1 VGKGLRFLAGEIPAR
16 ESIES
21 FLEARNF
28 ITSFPP
34 YDVAKKEFHWPKL
47 GEWNWGVQYFDG
59 YIAEKAT
66 WPALIWVDDTLL
78 DTRDKLVKSYH
89 ELREESN
96 KLVNGLEAR
105 GYKKGDSVLVMTGNV
120 PELFTIFLALLKGG
134 MPAVPATILLTPDD
148 ILDRVQRAEVKAVI
162 ADKNA
167 FEKMDM
173 IRDKLEKLGVRDFIA
188 VGESAPKGWIHIGDV
203 MSGQGATYNKINTV
217 ADDLALIYFTSG
229 TTAKP
234 KMVFHTH
241 ASYPAGHL
249 STVYWVGAREG
260 DRHYNISSP
269 GWAKWAW
276 STFFT
281 AFNSGAT
288 SMVYAYQ
295 RFNAPRVLDFI
306 TEYEVNTLC
315 APPTVWRMFI
325 LQDLKKYNWDSLK
338 QAVSAGEP
346 LNPKVI
352 EQVREETGVT
362 IREGYGQTET
372 TLQIGYFPGL
382 EVKPGSMGK
391 PAPGYD
397 ITLVDPEGKPVPPGE
412 DGHIVIRVEPE
423 RPLGLMKGYDNPEKN
438 AQVFRLG
445 YYWTGDVA
453 MMDKDGFFYFV
464 GRADDVFKSS
474 DYRISPFE
482 VESELIKHPAVA
494 EVAVVPSPHPIKW
507 TVPKAFIV
515 LRPGYKPSPE
525 LAKDIFEFVRKSM
538 APYKRPR
545 IIEFVDEL
553 PKTISGK
560 IRRVELRR
568 IERERRA
575 RGERAPNEYFEE
587 DFFPKKG

>member
-1 VGKGLRFLAGEIPAR
+1 MTLDISPQ
-16 ESIES
+16 ESLSS
-21 FLEARNF
+21 FLKARDYILSRPLYDEAR
-28 ITSFPP
+28 
-34 YDVAKKEFHWPKL
+34 KEFKWPRL
-47 GEWNWGVQYFDG
+47 GRWNWGVQYFNG
-59 YIAEKAT
+59 VLAEKSD
-66 WPALIWVDDTLL
+66 PAIIWVDDELL
-78 DTRDKLVKSYH
+78 ESRDSRKVSFH
-89 ELREESN
+89 ELGESSDRLAN
-96 KLVNGLEAR
+96 AMESR
-105 GYKKGDSVLVMTGNV
+105 GYSKGDSMLVMTGNV
-120 PELFTIFLALLKGG
+120 VELFTIMLGLLKAG
-134 MPAVPATILLTPDD
+134 MPMVPATILLSTEDV
-148 ILDRVQRAEVKAVI
+148 LDRVKRAGVKAVF

-167 FEKMDM
+167 FEKIES
-173 IRDKLEKLGVRDFIA
+173 IRGKLEKLGVRDFIA
-188 VGESAPKGWIHIGDV
+188 VGEARKGWTLLDDLLGEGGV
-203 MSGQGATYNKINTV
+203 GYNKVVTT
-217 ADDLALIYFTSG
+217 ADDIALIYFTSG

-249 STVYWVGAREG
+249 TTVYWIGDKPG

-276 STFFT
+276 STFFS
-281 AFNSGAT
+281 AFNAEAT
-288 SMVYAYQ
+288 SMVYAYSG
-295 RFNAPRVLDFI
+295 FNPPKVLEFI
-306 TEYEVNTLC
+306 TEYGVNTLC

-325 LQDLKKYNWDSLK
+325 LEDLERYNWDNLRE
-338 QAVSAGEP
+338 AVSAGEP

-352 EQVREETGVT
+352 ETVKEKTGVT

-397 ITLVDPEGKPVPPGE
+397 IVLVDPEGNPVPVGE
-412 DGHIVIRVEPE
+412 DGQIAIRIEPE
-423 RPLGLMKGYDNPEKN
+423 RPLGLMKGYDDPEKN
-438 AQVFRLG
+438 RSVFRQGL
-445 YYWTGDVA
+445 YWTGDVA
-453 MMDKDGFFYFV
+453 MMDQDGYLYFV

-515 LRPGYKPSPE
+515 LKPGYKPSPE
-525 LAKDIFEFVRKSM
+525 LARDVFEFARKNM

-545 IIEFVDEL
+545 IIEFVDQL

-560 IRRVELRR
+560 IRRVQLRR
-568 IERERRA
+568 IEKERRER
-575 RGERAPNEYFEE
+575 GEKGEHEFFEE
-587 DFFPKKG
+587 EFFPKK

>member
-1 VGKGLRFLAGEIPAR
+1 M
-16 ESIES
+16 
-21 FLEARNF
+21 
-28 ITSFPP
+28 
-34 YDVAKKEFHWPKL
+34 
-47 GEWNWGVQYFDG
+47 QYFDG
-59 YIAEKAT
+59 ILAEKAS
-66 WPALIWVDDTLL
+66 WPALIWVDEELL
-78 DTRDKLVKSYH
+78 DSGDRLVRTFH

-96 KLVNGLEAR
+96 KLVNGLAGR
-105 GYKKGDSVLVMTGNV
+105 GYSKGDSVLVMTGNV

-134 MPAVPATILLTPDD
+134 MPVVPATVLLTPDD
-148 ILDRVQRAEVKAVI
+148 VLDRVRRAGVKAVI
-162 ADKNA
+162 ADRNA
-167 FEKMDM
+167 YEKIDR
-173 IRDKLEKLGVRDFIA
+173 IRERLVEAGVRDFIA
-188 VGESAPKGWIHIGDV
+188 VDKEPPSGWISLYDI
-203 MSGQGATYNKINTV
+203 MSGAGASYNRVVTT
-217 ADDLALIYFTSG
+217 ADDIALIYFTSG
-229 TTAKP
+229 TTSKP

-249 STVYWVGAREG
+249 TTMYWVGAREG
-260 DRHYNISSP
+260 WRHYNISSP

-288 SMVYAYQ
+288 SMVYAYK
-295 RFNAPRVLDFI
+295 RFNAPRVLRFI
-306 TEYEVNTLC
+306 TEYGANTLC

-325 LQDLKKYNWDSLK
+325 LEDLSRLNWDELK
-338 QAVSAGEP
+338 SAVSAGEP

-352 EQVREETGVT
+352 ETVREKTGVT
-362 IREGYGQTET
+362 VREGYGQTET

-397 ITLVDPEGKPVPPGE
+397 IVLVDPEGNPVPPGE
-412 DGHIVIRVEPE
+412 DGQITIRIEPE
-423 RPLGLMKGYDNPEKN
+423 KPLGLMKGYDDPVKN
-438 AQVFRLG
+438 SIVFRKGL
-445 YYWTGDVA
+445 YWTGDVA
-453 MMDKDGFFYFV
+453 MMDNDGYLYFI

-507 TVPKAFIV
+507 TVPKAFII
-515 LRPGYKPSPE
+515 LKPGYKPSPE
-525 LAKDIFEFVRKSM
+525 LARDIFEFARKNM

-545 IIEFVDEL
+545 IIEFVDQL

-568 IERERRA
+568 VEKERREK
-575 RGERAPNEYFEE
+575 GERAPNEYFEE
-587 DFFPKKG
+587 DFFPKK

>member
-1 VGKGLRFLAGEIPAR
+1 MSEVRSPGE
-16 ESIES
+16 SLES
-21 FLEARNF
+21 FLSIRELV
-28 ITSFPP
+28 TSYPP
-34 YDVAKKEFHWPKL
+34 YEIARKEFRWPTL
-47 GEWNWGVQYFDG
+47 GEWNWAVQYFDG
-59 YIAEKAT
+59 YMADRAS
-66 WPALIWVDDTLL
+66 WPAAIWVDDQLL
-78 DTRDKLVKSYH
+78 ESSDKLEISYH
-89 ELREESN
+89 KLREDSN
-96 KLVNGLEAR
+96 KLATGLEAR
-105 GYKKGDSVLVMTGNV
+105 GYKKGDTVLVMTGNV
-120 PELFTIFLALLKGG
+120 PELYTIFLGLLKTG

-148 ILDRVQRAEVKAVI
+148 VLDRVKRAEIKAVI
-162 ADKNA
+162 GDKRSY
-167 FEKMDM
+167 KKIDM
-173 IRDKLEKLGVRDFIA
+173 VRDKLVELGVRDFIG
-188 VGESAPKGWIHIGDV
+188 VDDELPTGWIHIRDV
-203 MSGQGATYNKINTV
+203 MSEGSAVYKKIKTRF
-217 ADDLALIYFTSG
+217 DDIALIYFTSG

-249 STVYWVGAREG
+249 TTVYWVGAREG

-288 SMVYAYQ
+288 SMVYAYE
-295 RFNAPRVLDFI
+295 RFDPPKVLKFI
-306 TEYEVNTLC
+306 TEYGVNTLC

-325 LQDLKKYNWDSLK
+325 LQDMSKYNFDNLK

-352 EQVREETGVT
+352 DKVREETGVT

-372 TLQIGYFPGL
+372 TLQIGFFPGM

-391 PAPGYD
+391 PAPGYN
-397 ITLVDPEGKPVPPGE
+397 IVLVDPEGNPVPIGE
-412 DGHIVIRVEPE
+412 DGQIAIRIEPE
-423 RPLGLMKGYDNPEKN
+423 RPLGLMKGYDNPIKN
-438 AQVFRLG
+438 EQVFRNGL
-445 YYWTGDVA
+445 YWTGDVA
-453 MMDKDGFFYFV
+453 MMDKEGYLYFI

-507 TVPKAFIV
+507 TVPKAFI
-515 LRPGYKPSPE
+515 LLKPGFKPSPE
-525 LAKDIFEFVRKSM
+525 LAKDIFEFARSNM

-568 IERERRA
+568 IEKERREKNQ
-575 RGERAPNEYFEE
+575 RGENEYFEE
-587 DFFPKKG
+587 DFFPK

>member
-1 VGKGLRFLAGEIPAR
+1 MGEEIPPL
-16 ESIES
+16 ESLES
-21 FLEARNF
+21 FLSSREL

-34 YDVAKKEFHWPKL
+34 YEIAKKEFKWPRL
-47 GEWNWGVQYFDG
+47 GRWNWAVQYFDN
-59 YIAEKAT
+59 YMTERAT
-66 WPALIWVDDTLL
+66 WPAVIWVNNELL
-78 DTRDKLVKSYH
+78 ETQDKLEITYH
-89 ELREESN
+89 KLREDSN
-96 KLVNGLEAR
+96 RLATGLLSR
-105 GYKKGDSVLVMTGNV
+105 NYSKGDSILVMTGNI
-120 PELFTIFLALLKGG
+120 PELYTIFLALLKTG
-134 MPAVPATILLTPDD
+134 MPAVPATVLLTPDD
-148 ILDRVQRAEVKAVI
+148 VLDRVTRAEIKAVI
-162 ADKNA
+162 ADRNSY
-167 FEKMDM
+167 EKIDM
-173 IRDKLEKLGVRDFIA
+173 IRDKLVKLGVRDFIG
-188 VGESAPKGWIHIGDV
+188 VDEELPKGWIHVDDIKS
-203 MSGQGATYNKINTV
+203 SGSATYNDIVTT
-217 ADDLALIYFTSG
+217 ASDTALIYFTSG

-249 STVYWVGAREG
+249 TTVYWVGAREG
-260 DRHYNISSP
+260 DKHYNISSP

-288 SMVYAYQ
+288 SMVYAYE
-295 RFNAPRVLDFI
+295 RFEPDKVLRFI
-306 TEYEVNTLC
+306 SEYGANTLC

-325 LQDLKKYNWDSLK
+325 LEDLSKYNFENLK

-352 EQVREETGVT
+352 EKVREDVGIT

-372 TLQIGYFPGL
+372 TLQVGFFPGM

-397 ITLVDPEGKPVPPGE
+397 IVLVDPEGNPVPPGE
-412 DGHIVIRVEPE
+412 DGQIAIRLVPE
-423 RPLGLMKGYDNPEKN
+423 RPLGLMRGYDNPIKN
-438 AQVFRLG
+438 QQVFRNNL
-445 YYWTGDVA
+445 YWTGDVA
-453 MMDKDGFFYFV
+453 MMDKEGYLYFI

-507 TVPKAFIV
+507 TVPKAFI
-515 LRPGYKPSPE
+515 LLKPGYKPTPE
-525 LAKDIFEFVRKSM
+525 LAKDIFEYARKNM

-545 IIEFVDEL
+545 IIEFVNEL

-568 IERERRA
+568 IERERRERNI
-575 RGERAPNEYFEE
+575 RGENEYFEE
-587 DFFPKKG
+587 DFFPKTTK

>member
-1 VGKGLRFLAGEIPAR
+1 MTMNTSPK

-21 FLEARNF
+21 FLSAREF

-34 YDVAKKEFHWPKL
+34 YETARREFKWPVL
-47 GEWNWGVQYFDG
+47 GKWNWAVQYFDG
-59 YIAEKAT
+59 YIVDKAS
-66 WPALIWVDDTLL
+66 WPAVIWVDDQLL
-78 DTRDKLVKSYH
+78 ESNDRLEVSYH
-89 ELREESN
+89 GLREDSN
-96 KLVNGLEAR
+96 KLATGLEAR
-105 GYKKGDSVLVMTGNV
+105 GYNKGDTVLVMTGNV
-120 PELFTIFLALLKGG
+120 PELYTIFLGLLKTG

-148 ILDRVQRAEVKAVI
+148 VLDRVKRAEIKAVI
-162 ADKNA
+162 GDKRSY
-167 FEKMDM
+167 KKIDM
-173 IRDKLEKLGVRDFIA
+173 VQDKLVDLGVRDFIG
-188 VGESAPKGWIHIGDV
+188 VDDDLPRGWIHIRDI
-203 MSGQGATYNKINTV
+203 MSEGSAIYNKITTKS
-217 ADDLALIYFTSG
+217 DDIALIYFTSG

-249 STVYWVGAREG
+249 TTVYWVGAREG

-288 SMVYAYQ
+288 SMVYAYE
-295 RFNAPRVLDFI
+295 RFDPSRVLKFI
-306 TEYEVNTLC
+306 TEYEANTLC

-325 LQDLKKYNWDSLK
+325 LQDLSKYNFESLK

-352 EQVREETGVT
+352 NKVKEEIGVT

-372 TLQIGYFPGL
+372 TLQIGFFPGMN
-382 EVKPGSMGK
+382 VKPGSMGK

-397 ITLVDPEGKPVPPGE
+397 IVLVDPDGNPVPTGE
-412 DGHIVIRVEPE
+412 DGQIAIRIEPE
-423 RPLGLMKGYDNPEKN
+423 KPLGLMKGYDNPIKN
-438 AQVFRLG
+438 EQVFRNGL
-445 YYWTGDVA
+445 YWTGDVA
-453 MMDKDGFFYFV
+453 MMDNEGYLYFI

-507 TVPKAFIV
+507 TVPKAFI
-515 LRPGYKPSPE
+515 LLKPGYKPSPQ
-525 LAKDIFEFVRKSM
+525 LAKDIFEFARRNM

-568 IERERRA
+568 IEKERREKNQ
-575 RGERAPNEYFEE
+575 RGEYEYFEE
-587 DFFPKKG
+587 DFFSK

>member
-1 VGKGLRFLAGEIPAR
+1 MTMNTSPK

-21 FLEARNF
+21 FLSAREF

-34 YDVAKKEFHWPKL
+34 YEIARREFKWPVL
-47 GEWNWGVQYFDG
+47 GKWNWAVQYFDG
-59 YIAEKAT
+59 YIVDKAS
-66 WPALIWVDDTLL
+66 WPAVIWVDDQLL
-78 DTRDKLVKSYH
+78 ESNDRLEVSYH
-89 ELREESN
+89 GLREDSN
-96 KLVNGLEAR
+96 KLATGLEAR
-105 GYKKGDSVLVMTGNV
+105 GYNKGDTVLVMTGNV
-120 PELFTIFLALLKGG
+120 PELYTIFLGLLKTG

-148 ILDRVQRAEVKAVI
+148 VLDRVKRAEIKAVI
-162 ADKNA
+162 GDKRSY
-167 FEKMDM
+167 KKIDM
-173 IRDKLEKLGVRDFIA
+173 VRDKLVDLGVRDFIG
-188 VGESAPKGWIHIGDV
+188 VDDDLPRGWIHIRDI
-203 MSGQGATYNKINTV
+203 MSEGSAIYNKITTKS
-217 ADDLALIYFTSG
+217 DDIALIYFTSG

-249 STVYWVGAREG
+249 TTVYWVGAREG

-288 SMVYAYQ
+288 SMVYAYE
-295 RFNAPRVLDFI
+295 RFEPSRVLKFI
-306 TEYEVNTLC
+306 TEYEANTLC

-325 LQDLKKYNWDSLK
+325 LQDLSKYNFESLK

-352 EQVREETGVT
+352 NKVKEEIGVT

-372 TLQIGYFPGL
+372 TLQIGFFPGMN
-382 EVKPGSMGK
+382 VKPGSMGK

-397 ITLVDPEGKPVPPGE
+397 IVLVDPDGNPVPTGE
-412 DGHIVIRVEPE
+412 DGQIAIRIEPE
-423 RPLGLMKGYDNPEKN
+423 KPLGLMKGYDNPIKN
-438 AQVFRLG
+438 EQVFRNGL
-445 YYWTGDVA
+445 YWTGDVA
-453 MMDKDGFFYFV
+453 MMDNEGYLYFI

-507 TVPKAFIV
+507 TVPKAFI
-515 LRPGYKPSPE
+515 LLKPGYKPSPE
-525 LAKDIFEFVRKSM
+525 LAKDIFEFARRNM

-568 IERERRA
+568 IEKERREKNQ
-575 RGERAPNEYFEE
+575 RGEYEYFEE
-587 DFFPKKG
+587 DFFSK

>member
-1 VGKGLRFLAGEIPAR
+1 MTMNTSPK

-21 FLEARNF
+21 FLSAREF

-34 YDVAKKEFHWPKL
+34 YEIARREFKWPVL
-47 GEWNWGVQYFDG
+47 GKWNWAVQYFDG
-59 YIAEKAT
+59 YIVDKAS
-66 WPALIWVDDTLL
+66 WPAVIWVDDQLL
-78 DTRDKLVKSYH
+78 ESNDRLEVSYH
-89 ELREESN
+89 GLREDSN
-96 KLVNGLEAR
+96 KLATGLEAR
-105 GYKKGDSVLVMTGNV
+105 GYNKGDTVLVMTGNV
-120 PELFTIFLALLKGG
+120 PELYTIFLGLLKTG

-148 ILDRVQRAEVKAVI
+148 VLDRVKRAEIKAVI
-162 ADKNA
+162 GDKRSY
-167 FEKMDM
+167 KKIDM
-173 IRDKLEKLGVRDFIA
+173 VRDKLVDLGVRDFIG
-188 VGESAPKGWIHIGDV
+188 VDDDLPRGWIHIRDI
-203 MSGQGATYNKINTV
+203 MSEGSAIYNKITTKS
-217 ADDLALIYFTSG
+217 DDIALIYFTSG

-249 STVYWVGAREG
+249 TTAYWVGAREG

-288 SMVYAYQ
+288 SMVYAYE
-295 RFNAPRVLDFI
+295 RFDPSRVLKFI
-306 TEYEVNTLC
+306 TEYEANTLC

-325 LQDLKKYNWDSLK
+325 LQDLSKYNFESLK

-352 EQVREETGVT
+352 NKVKEEIGVT

-372 TLQIGYFPGL
+372 TLQIGFFPGMN
-382 EVKPGSMGK
+382 VKPGSMGK

-397 ITLVDPEGKPVPPGE
+397 IVLVDPDGNPVPTGE
-412 DGHIVIRVEPE
+412 DGQIAIRIEPE
-423 RPLGLMKGYDNPEKN
+423 KPLGLMKGYDNPIKN
-438 AQVFRLG
+438 EQVFRNGL
-445 YYWTGDVA
+445 YWTGDVA
-453 MMDKDGFFYFV
+453 MMDNEGYLYFI

-507 TVPKAFIV
+507 TVPKAFI
-515 LRPGYKPSPE
+515 LLKPGYKPSPE
-525 LAKDIFEFVRKSM
+525 LAKDIFEFARRNM

-568 IERERRA
+568 IEKERREKNQ
-575 RGERAPNEYFEE
+575 RGEYEYFEE
-587 DFFPKKG
+587 DFFSK

>member
-1 VGKGLRFLAGEIPAR
+1 MA
-16 ESIES
+16 ESKSPVESLES
-21 FLEARNF
+21 FLSVRELV
-28 ITSFPP
+28 TSFPS
-34 YDVAKKEFHWPKL
+34 YEIARKEFKWPIL
-47 GEWNWGVQYFDG
+47 GKWNWAVQYFDG
-59 YIAEKAT
+59 YIVDRAN
-66 WPALIWVDDTLL
+66 WPAVIWVDDGLL
-78 DTRDKLVKSYH
+78 ESNDRIELSYH
-89 ELREESN
+89 KLKEESN
-96 KLVNGLEAR
+96 KLALGLEAR
-105 GYKKGDSVLVMTGNV
+105 GYSKGDTVLVMTGNV
-120 PELFTIFLALLKGG
+120 PELYTIFLALLKTG

-148 ILDRVQRAEVKAVI
+148 VLDRVNRAGIKAVI
-162 ADKNA
+162 GDRRSYK
-167 FEKMDM
+167 KIDM
-173 IRDKLEKLGVRDFIA
+173 VRDKLVKLGVRDFIG
-188 VGESAPKGWIHIGDV
+188 VDDDMPRGWIHIGDI
-203 MSGQGATYNKINTV
+203 MSEGSAVYNEIKTRS
-217 ADDLALIYFTSG
+217 DDIALIYFTSG

-249 STVYWVGAREG
+249 TTVYWVGAREG

-288 SMVYAYQ
+288 SMVYAYE
-295 RFNAPRVLDFI
+295 RFDPSRVLRFI
-306 TEYEVNTLC
+306 TEYEANTLC

-325 LQDLKKYNWDSLK
+325 LQDLSKYNFESLK

-352 EQVREETGVT
+352 DKVREEVGVT

-372 TLQIGYFPGL
+372 TLQVGFFPGMD
-382 EVKPGSMGK
+382 VKSGSMGK

-397 ITLVDPEGKPVPPGE
+397 IVLVDPDGKPVPIGE
-412 DGHIVIRVEPE
+412 DGQIAIRIEPE
-423 RPLGLMKGYDNPEKN
+423 RPLGLMKGYDNPLKN
-438 AQVFRLG
+438 EQVFRNGL
-445 YYWTGDVA
+445 YWTGDVA
-453 MMDKDGFFYFV
+453 MMDKEGYLYFI

-507 TVPKAFIV
+507 TVPKAFI
-515 LRPGYKPSPE
+515 LLKPGYKPSPE
-525 LAKDIFEFVRKSM
+525 LAKDIFEFARRNM

-568 IERERRA
+568 IEKERREKKQK
-575 RGERAPNEYFEE
+575 GEYEYFEE
-587 DFFPKKG
+587 EFFSK

>member
-1 VGKGLRFLAGEIPAR
+1 MALDVSPQESLSNFLKARDYILSRPLYDEAR
-16 ESIES
+16 E
-21 FLEARNF
+21 
-28 ITSFPP
+28 
-34 YDVAKKEFHWPKL
+34 EFKWPRL
-47 GEWNWGVQYFDG
+47 GRWNWGVQYFNG
-59 YIAEKAT
+59 VLAEKSD
-66 WPALIWVDDTLL
+66 PAIIWVDDELL
-78 DTRDKLVKSYH
+78 ESRDSKKVSFHELGASSDKLANA
-89 ELREESN
+89 LES
-96 KLVNGLEAR
+96 R
-105 GYKKGDSVLVMTGNV
+105 GYGKGDSMLVMTGNV
-120 PELFTIFLALLKGG
+120 LELFTIMLGLLKAG
-134 MPAVPATILLTPDD
+134 MPMVPATILLSAEDV
-148 ILDRVQRAEVKAVI
+148 LDRVKRAGVKAVF

-167 FEKMDM
+167 FEKIES
-173 IRDKLEKLGVRDFIA
+173 IRGKLEKLGVRDFIA
-188 VGESAPKGWIHIGDV
+188 VGEVRKGWTLLDDLLGEGGV
-203 MSGQGATYNKINTV
+203 GYNKVVTT
-217 ADDLALIYFTSG
+217 ADDIALIYFTSG

-249 STVYWVGAREG
+249 TTVYWIGDKPG

-276 STFFT
+276 STFFS
-281 AFNSGAT
+281 AFNAEAT
-288 SMVYAYQ
+288 SMVYAYSG
-295 RFNAPRVLDFI
+295 FNPPKVLEFI
-306 TEYEVNTLC
+306 TEYGVNTLC

-325 LQDLKKYNWDSLK
+325 LEELERYNWDNLRE
-338 QAVSAGEP
+338 AVSAGEP

-352 EQVREETGVT
+352 ETVKEKTGVT

-397 ITLVDPEGKPVPPGE
+397 IVLVDPEGNPVPVGE
-412 DGHIVIRVEPE
+412 DGQIAIRIEPE
-423 RPLGLMKGYDNPEKN
+423 RPLGLMKGYDDPEKN
-438 AQVFRLG
+438 RSVFRQGL
-445 YYWTGDVA
+445 YWTGDVA
-453 MMDKDGFFYFV
+453 MMDRDGYLYFV

-515 LRPGYKPSPE
+515 LKPGYKPSPE
-525 LAKDIFEFVRKSM
+525 LARDVFEFARKNM

-545 IIEFVDEL
+545 IIEFVDQL

-560 IRRVELRR
+560 IRRVQLRR
-568 IERERRA
+568 IEKERREQ
-575 RGERAPNEYFEE
+575 GEKGEHEFFEE
-587 DFFPKKG
+587 EFFPKK